1 MINYFS
7 SKNVSLE
14 YSFNSFFFLISKYN
28 DFIITYLAIRGGIV
42 NCSHRMSIANNPYCP
57 NYEEKEEMRT
67 IMWYDVNNL
76 YGFAMHSYLP
86 LREFEF
92 VEDVDIQT
100 ILNTAD
106 DADYGYMVRTFSL
119 LIIIIRRRNLI
130 F

>member
-1 MINYFS
+1 M
-7 SKNVSLE
+7 
-14 YSFNSFFFLISKYN
+14 
-28 DFIITYLAIRGGIV
+28 YLAIRGGIV
-42 NCSHRMSIANNPYCP
+42 NCSQRMSIANNPYCP

-76 YGFAMHSYLP
+76 YGFAMQSHLP

-119 LIIIIRRRNLI
+119 LIIILNKKKKPDILTKFYI
-130 F
+130 FSGFSDVGISKGIAHRT